1 MRSLHA
7 VAAGCSLSGGVGQE
21 EKTADEYDYLD
32 ESNEA
37 GPCDEGRGPSA
48 VDRACLACRRCC
60 GPCCSCS
67 TRFQLALLSSLGFCI
82 SFGIRCNMGVA
93 VLQMTSNVTQRY
105 AVSPLLPGANVTI
118 ELVRSRSLVAH
129 ADYVSRHRQDF
140 RVRLFVRLFVCLF
153 VRSITQKRMIPKCSN
168 SVYGMT
174 LGYTRS
180 DVLLGLKG

>member
-1 MRSLHA
+1 MTVTNDNAFTIDA
-7 VAAGCSLSGGVGQE
+7 VQAVVVVCVCSLSGGVGQE

-37 GPCDEGRGPSA
+37 GPIDADGGPSA

-118 ELVRSRSLVAH
+118 ELVRS
-129 ADYVSRHRQDF
+129 
-140 RVRLFVRLFVCLF
+140 FVCLHFF
-153 VRSITQKRMIPKCSN
+153 VVISQQQRSQRVRNLS
-168 SVYGMT
+168 
-174 LGYTRS
+174 
-180 DVLLGLKG
+180 

>member
-1 MRSLHA
+1 MTEVVVVVVVGR
-7 VAAGCSLSGGVGQE
+7 SLSGGVGQE

-37 GPCDEGRGPSA
+37 GLNDAGGGPSA
-48 VDRACLACRRCC
+48 VDRACLSCRRCC

-118 ELVRSRSLVAH
+118 ELVCLVSLI
-129 ADYVSRHRQDF
+129 
-140 RVRLFVRLFVCLF
+140 CLF
-153 VRSITQKRMIPKCSN
+153 VLTEKRIS
-168 SVYGMT
+168 T
-174 LGYTRS
+174 
-180 DVLLGLKG
+180 

>member
-1 MRSLHA
+1 MFRLILTA
-7 VAAGCSLSGGVGQE
+7 VSVCCSLSGGVGQE

-37 GPCDEGRGPSA
+37 GAGAVGRGPGA

-118 ELVRSRSLVAH
+118 ELVRSLLALLSLSFPTQLHCAPH
-129 ADYVSRHRQDF
+129 GLSCHCRH
-140 RVRLFVRLFVCLF
+140 
-153 VRSITQKRMIPKCSN
+153 
-168 SVYGMT
+168 
-174 LGYTRS
+174 
-180 DVLLGLKG
+180 

>member
-1 MRSLHA
+1 
-7 VAAGCSLSGGVGQE
+7 LSGGVGQE

-37 GPCDEGRGPSA
+37 GLNDAGGGPSA

-118 ELVRSRSLVAH
+118 ELVRSVSLI
-129 ADYVSRHRQDF
+129 YLNISLPTTSYSSF
-140 RVRLFVRLFVCLF
+140 LFASCLP
-153 VRSITQKRMIPKCSN
+153 RN
-168 SVYGMT
+168 E
-174 LGYTRS
+174 L
-180 DVLLGLKG
+180 